1 MTKGLI
7 LLGHGSRDPLWSAP
21 MRAIADRVRSSES
34 SLRVEVAFLE
44 FTPPTFPDAIATMIA
59 DGVDVMEVAPLFLGQ
74 GGHLKRDVIALIDA
88 GRIAHPGVTINILP
102 ALGESTSVLDAIA
115 AWLIEARDGEAGR
128 VKGDP
133 PLPR

>member
-1 MTKGLI
+1 MTNGLI

-21 MRAIADRVRSSES
+21 MLAIADRVRSSES
-34 SLRVEVAFLE
+34 SLRVGLAFLE

-115 AWLIEARDGEAGR
+115 AWLIAR
-128 VKGDP
+128 K
-133 PLPR
+133 